1 MTTAP
6 GMRLGYNHLG
16 GKRVERAPSCNHVV
30 PALQASP
37 AALAKCVL
45 AEVPR
50 QVVEYYSHKELPPRG
65 ISTHTHEACPQRLGQ
80 PGVQPVSV
88 SSTLEVP

>member
-1 MTTAP
+1 MIGWAAR
-6 GMRLGYNHLG
+6 GSG
-16 GKRVERAPSCNHVV
+16 GPSCKHAV
-30 PALQASP
+30 PALKASP

-50 QVVEYYSHKELPPRG
+50 QLVEYYSHKELPPRG
-65 ISTHTHEACPQRLGQ
+65 DSTHAREAGPPERAGQ
-80 PGVQPVSV
+80 PGVRPVSV